1 MKINKFFIIFNNLY
15 FDLNTEI
22 NLLLEKNF
30 KLEKN
35 DINIILNRNK
45 NKKINLLSQSYNVPL
60 NCFNF
65 FIHFISEGYCYE
77 KHIIFNKGPSILTLK
92 ATNPDNKLIRI
103 NIINLEKASE
113 RLLNMKKQL
122 NFFNQF
128 YKIFTATDPLD
139 QNFINLLNKNSIKL
153 NRGRKRYG
161 EAGCA
166 LSHIS
171 IIKQFL
177 ESNEKYCII
186 LEDDCQIVKR
196 IPQRIIDYVKIFNET
211 TDILYISNRVKCNK
225 KGEIIS
231 GVGTEG
237 YIIDRKGA
245 TKILDICQNIDCGI
259 DLRYQSHFPFYYRKN
274 HQKHGCNT
282 ILYGKKSSQNYV
294 LHRDNGISYIEN
306 TYNL

>member
-1 MKINKFFIIFNNLY
+1 
-15 FDLNTEI
+15 
-22 NLLLEKNF
+22 
-30 KLEKN
+30 
-35 DINIILNRNK
+35 
-45 NKKINLLSQSYNVPL
+45 
-60 NCFNF
+60 
-65 FIHFISEGYCYE
+65 
-77 KHIIFNKGPSILTLK
+77 
-92 ATNPDNKLIRI
+92 
-103 NIINLEKASE
+103 
-113 RLLNMKKQL
+113 MKKQL

-128 YKIFTATDPLD
+128 YKIFTATDPFD

-153 NRGRKRYG
+153 NSGRKRYG

-171 IIKQFL
+171 IIQQFL
-177 ESNEKYCII
+177 KSNEKYCII
-186 LEDDCQIVKR
+186 LEDDCQIVRR
-196 IPQRIIDYVKIFNET
+196 IPQRMIDYVKIFNET

-245 TKILDICQNIDCGI
+245 TKILEICQNIDCGI

-274 HQKHGCNT
+274 HKKHGCDI
-282 ILYGKKSSQNYV
+282 ILYGKKSTQTYV
-294 LHRDNGISYIEN
+294 LHKDNGISYIED